1 MNNLRRRTSI
11 EAMNE
16 ANMATK
22 VCSAV
27 KIGGPHWNG
36 YGMYILQH
44 VVAKRNSKIEF
55 LITFSQ
61 EMLGN

>member
-1 MNNLRRRTSI
+1 
-11 EAMNE
+11 MNE